1 MTKVRKK
8 DGRTEEFDALFVS
21 AGVAKAGAKAREAV
35 QVAKEVS
42 LKLSKRAEITAD
54 ELSEMVSES
63 LRKIN
68 RTAAEEFVRYRDK
81 QRKAKR

>member
-1 MTKVRKK
+1 LTKIRKR
-8 DGRTEEFDALFVS
+8 DGRTEEFDAQFVS
-21 AGVAKAGAKAREAV
+21 AGVAKAGATVREAV

-42 LKLSKRAEITAD
+42 LKVSKKSEISSD
-54 ELSEMVSES
+54 ELSETVSES

-68 RTAAEEFVRYRDK
+68 KTAAEEFVGYRDK